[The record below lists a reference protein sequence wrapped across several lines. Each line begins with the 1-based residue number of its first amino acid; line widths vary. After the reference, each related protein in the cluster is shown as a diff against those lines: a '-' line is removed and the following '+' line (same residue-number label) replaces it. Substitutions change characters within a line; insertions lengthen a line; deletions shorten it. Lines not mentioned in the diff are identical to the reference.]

1 MNWQMGKKFREEKRG
16 VNAKRKED
24 DKIGQDEVKE
34 NNEKM
39 KEDWK
44 EYENIK
50 ITRKQE
56 KGTIEKWIYIFKSVC
71 KKKKMFSMLEN
82 K

>member
-1 MNWQMGKKFREEKRG
+1 MGKKFREEKRG

-39 KEDWK
+39 KED
-44 EYENIK
+44 
-50 ITRKQE
+50 
-56 KGTIEKWIYIFKSVC
+56 
-71 KKKKMFSMLEN
+71 
-82 K
+82 